1 MANIKRDSKGRFIK
15 GKSANPKKQFSST
28 RQPKNPGRKPSRFK
42 KILES
47 LDGVGQTISQE
58 DYERITKTLLTMTG
72 EELSELAQDKST
84 PIAIVLVA
92 NAINGDLNNQ
102 RMDNLEKLL
111 DRVFGK
117 STNKVDVTSK
127 GDKVN
132 QGIQIEILD
141 AKDKDK

>member
-1 MANIKRDSKGRFIK
+1 MAKKRDSKGRFVK
-15 GKSANPKKQFSST
+15 GNMEGVKFTST
-28 RQPKNPGRKPSRFK
+28 RQPKNAGRKPSRFK

-72 EELSELAQDKST
+72 EELSEIAQDKST

-92 NAINGDLNNQ
+92 NAISGDLNNQ
-102 RMDNLEKLL
+102 RMDNLERLL
-111 DRVFGK
+111 DRIFGK
-117 STNKVDVTSK
+117 STNKVDATSK

-141 AKDKDK
+141 VKDKDK

>member
-1 MANIKRDSKGRFIK
+1 MTKKRDSKGRFIK
-15 GKSANPKKQFSST
+15 GNQEGVKFTST
-28 RQPKNPGRKPSRFK
+28 RQPKNAGRKPSRFK

-72 EELSELAQDKST
+72 EELSKIAQDKST

-92 NAINGDLNNQ
+92 NAISGDLNNQ

-111 DRVFGK
+111 DRIFGK

-141 AKDKDK
+141 VKDKDK

>member
-1 MANIKRDSKGRFIK
+1 MAKKRDSKGRFVK
-15 GKSANPKKQFSST
+15 GNQEGVKFTSA
-28 RQPKNPGRKPSRFK
+28 RQPKNAGRKPSRFK

-47 LDGVGQTISQE
+47 LEGVGQTISQE

-72 EELSELAQDKST
+72 EELSEIAQDKST

-92 NAINGDLNNQ
+92 NAISGDLNNQ

-111 DRVFGK
+111 DRIFGK